1 MLYALC
7 ASRSP
12 SSYFTH
18 DSTCFIVMIFS
29 RPIHQRGGFY
39 QCVIFIIIFMLKMI
53 HQSQSRWIHV
63 LFYHLASRLL
73 NCTFFSRRYHR
84 LDPKSTTIG
93 VHQSFKILNRNCME
107 WWQKKRW
114 NVICREH
121 NHIRMMNFNLIETKN
136 VRVMQIDM
144 RCVLRSKPKA
154 DISRHLPQYRPILS
168 NHLNGNKK
176 QKSQ

>member
-1 MLYALC
+1 M
-7 ASRSP
+7 R
-12 SSYFTH
+12 FTL
-18 DSTCFIVMIFS
+18 T
-29 RPIHQRGGFY
+29 
-39 QCVIFIIIFMLKMI
+39 IFIFHTWFNMFYCYDFFTPNTSTWWILSMCNI
-53 HQSQSRWIHV
+53 HNHIHV
-63 LFYHLASRLL
+63 KNDSPISISLNSCAFLPPRITIAQLHIFFPEDTTVLIRNPLQLACINHLR
-73 NCTFFSRRYHR
+73 FSIAIVWNVG
-84 LDPKSTTIG
+84 K
-93 VHQSFKILNRNCME
+93 
-107 WWQKKRW
+107 KKRW
-114 NVICREH
+114 NVICCEH